1 MTDHIFGKAISRG
14 FTSYLENTEII
25 VSVTAPSIYLFDSEP
40 TLANARD
47 GTGSVQTLTSW
58 TRATTAPF
66 LNAYSF
72 TAVED
77 PSPTSATDSY
87 TYWEAI
93 NYYPEAAGQKQTVI
107 RSFTLSRAI
116 AGEDSVGITITD
128 VKEVYPHIS
137 SYLTDGQLTAI
148 LDAATDQMK
157 IDLEAVGLKW
167 SGIKSQSKL
176 ALTLAYLCI
185 AMSAESQITT
195 EGDRFAARSDRYN
208 EKYTGNLK
216 KIELS
221 YASDNKSTADSK
233 QKAGASFMVANR

>member
-14 FTSYLENTEII
+14 FTSYVENTEII
-25 VSVTAPSIYLFDSEP
+25 VSITAPTIYLFDSEP
-40 TLANARD
+40 TLEEARA
-47 GTGSVQTLTSW
+47 GTDALQTLSSW
-58 TRATTAPF
+58 TRATSAPF
-66 LNAYSF
+66 LNTYSF

-93 NYYPEAAGQKQTVI
+93 NYYPEAAGQKQTVV
-107 RSFTLSRAI
+107 RSFTISRAK
-116 AGEDSVGITITD
+116 AGEDSIGLTIAD
-128 VKEVYPHIS
+128 VKEVYPQIT

-167 SGIKSQSKL
+167 ANIKSQSKL

-195 EGDRFAARSDRYN
+195 EGDRFAARADRYH
-208 EKYTGNLK
+208 EKYSGNLK

-221 YASDNKSTADSK
+221 YASDNSSTADSK